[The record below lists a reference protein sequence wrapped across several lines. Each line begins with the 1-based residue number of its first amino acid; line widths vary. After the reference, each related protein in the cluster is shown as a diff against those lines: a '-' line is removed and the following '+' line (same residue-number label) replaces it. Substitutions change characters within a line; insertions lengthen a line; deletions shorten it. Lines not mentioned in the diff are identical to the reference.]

1 MNGLHAAPMLAIDPV
16 VWARVQ
22 MAFTLGAHIILV
34 PLGVAWAFITLVAN
48 GFGVWRKDADA
59 LLLAQRWSKV
69 MAVTFAVGAVSGTV
83 LSFEFGLLWPAFM
96 GRFGAAYGIPFE
108 IEGIF
113 FFLEAIFIAIYIYG
127 WRRLRPWPHFL
138 SGIPIVVS
146 GIGGTFSVISA
157 NSWMNQPSGFTL
169 NASGRI
175 STVDPWHVIFNNATG
190 YETVHMVLAAYMVA
204 GFLVASVYAV
214 AMLRG
219 RTTRYHRVALVI
231 PFAIAAICTPAQILV
246 GDWAARSVAN
256 DQPAKFA
263 AIELVPASGTHV
275 PETLLG
281 YVGADGNVHAGL
293 QVPDLA
299 SLLTGFSADTK
310 IQGLEAFP
318 VDDRPATAEVNFVHI
333 AWDVMVGLG
342 LALLALS
349 VWFAASWWRPRR
361 PPTSRLFLLG
371 AAASGVA
378 SVIAMEAGWMVT
390 EVGRQPWIVND
401 VMRVADSSTPVTG
414 VGVAFAVVAV
424 VYIAV
429 AVTTV
434 LVLRGMMRRWRRED
448 VEAVEVPY
456 GPSDTT
462 PRSLE
467 STT

>member
-1 MNGLHAAPMLAIDPV
+1 MNGLHAAPMLAVDPV
-16 VWARVQ
+16 TWARVQ

-48 GFGVWRKDADA
+48 GFGVWRKDTDA
-59 LLLAQRWSKV
+59 LLLAQRWSKI

-96 GRFGAAYGIPFE
+96 GRFGAAFGIPFE

-157 NSWMNQPSGFTL
+157 NAWMNQPSGFTL
-169 NASGRI
+169 NSSGRV

-204 GFLVASVYAV
+204 GFLIASVYAV

-219 RTTRYHRVALVI
+219 RAARYHRIALLI
-231 PFAIAAICTPAQILV
+231 PFTVAAVCTPAQIVV

-256 DQPAKFA
+256 DQPVKFA
-263 AIELVPASGTHV
+263 AIELVPTTSNNV

-281 YVGADGNVHAGL
+281 YIGADGTVHGGL
-293 QVPDLA
+293 RVPALA
-299 SLLTGFSADTK
+299 SLLTGFSVDTR

-318 VDDRPATAEVNFVHI
+318 VDDRPAIAEVNFVHI

-342 LALLALS
+342 MALLALS
-349 VWFAASWWRPRR
+349 GWFAVSWVRRRR
-361 PPTSRLFLLG
+361 PPASRLFLAG
-371 AAASGVA
+371 VAASGVA
-378 SVIAMEAGWMVT
+378 AVIAMEAGWMVT
-390 EVGRQPWIVND
+390 EVGRQPWIVNN
-401 VMRVADSSTPVTG
+401 VMRVADSATSVSG
-414 VGVAFAVVAV
+414 VGIVFAVVAV
-424 VYIAV
+424 VYVAV
-429 AVTTV
+429 AVATV
-434 LVLRGMMRRWRRED
+434 LVLRGMMQRWRRED
-448 VEAVEVPY
+448 VESVAVPY
-456 GPSDTT
+456 GPSDGAE
-462 PRSLE
+462 RSAPA
-467 STT
+467 T